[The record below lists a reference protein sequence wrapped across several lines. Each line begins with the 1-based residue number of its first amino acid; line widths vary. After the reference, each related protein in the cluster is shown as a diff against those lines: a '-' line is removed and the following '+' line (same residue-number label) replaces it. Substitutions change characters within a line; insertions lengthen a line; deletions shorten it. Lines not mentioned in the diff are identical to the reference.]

1 MRERPEVVQRNGH
14 HERMH
19 RTLKAETA
27 RPPAMTVEEQRRRFD
42 RFREDFNATRPHEAL
57 GQQPAPAFY
66 RPSQRRYPERLAEP

>member
-1 MRERPEVVQRNGH
+1 MRERPEVVQRNGR

-42 RFREDFNATRPHEAL
+42 RFREDLNATRPHEAL
-57 GQQPAPAFY
+57 GQQPASAFY